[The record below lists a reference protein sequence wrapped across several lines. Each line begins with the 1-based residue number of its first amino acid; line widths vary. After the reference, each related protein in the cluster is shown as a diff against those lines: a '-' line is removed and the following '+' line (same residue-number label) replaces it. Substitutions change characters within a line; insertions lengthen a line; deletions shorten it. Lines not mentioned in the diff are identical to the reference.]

1 MALGS
6 GIRDPRSGIQ
16 KKPIPDPGSR
26 GQKGTGSRIQI
37 RNTGLKR
44 RVRNSTQGF
53 GRNFVILSLNMTL
66 SWLPLLRIPSPA
78 ILLQICNMYV

>member
-6 GIRDPRSGIQ
+6 GI
-16 KKPIPDPGSR
+16 PDPGV
-26 GQKGTGSRIQI
+26 KKALDPGSWIGI
-37 RNTGLKR
+37 RNTGLMR
-44 RVRNSTQGF
+44 RVRNTTQGF

-66 SWLPLLRIPSPA
+66 SWLPLLMIPSPG

>member
-6 GIRDPRSGIQ
+6 AIRDPRSGI
-16 KKPIPDPGSR
+16 PDPGVE
-26 GQKGTGSRIQI
+26 KAPDPESRIRI
-37 RNTGLKR
+37 LNTGLKR

-66 SWLPLLRIPSPA
+66 SWLLRA
-78 ILLQICNMYV
+78 FYCKYVQ